1 MKELYECLKSEYKYG
16 YQVEYFWISGVF
28 LVLVGSFGMIGNLMN
43 LLILFQTQFRK
54 ETYYQLLIVNTIVD
68 IYFILC
74 FGIQTGYG
82 SMICWE
88 NFNEAIWNLTK
99 PFVNVGRS
107 LSIYTTLVI
116 STERF
121 LKVCYPFRLQRRS
134 FWHYLVF
141 IFIFSLSYNL
151 PEFFERRFFL
161 EDGIL
166 YDEWRP
172 YTDNEDYLWR
182 YWMVTDFFV
191 MMLEDFIAMPIVL
204 FLNLAIIRS
213 VWKSKSNAF
222 TDATESQRRRSVTKH
237 SAELTKS
244 LLIFVAVFLLT
255 RSVYICIHY
264 LYYFAYDEIEK
275 WIYLEPIEGLL
286 VTMNSSIYIIIYI
299 LVDSKFRLSALKLIK
314 CRIWG
319 DGLQSSIIYTLN
331 NTDKE

>member
-1 MKELYECLKSEYKYG
+1 
-16 YQVEYFWISGVF
+16 
-28 LVLVGSFGMIGNLMN
+28 
-43 LLILFQTQFRK
+43 
-54 ETYYQLLIVNTIVD
+54 
-68 IYFILC
+68 
-74 FGIQTGYG
+74 
-82 SMICWE
+82 
-88 NFNEAIWNLTK
+88 
-99 PFVNVGRS
+99 
-107 LSIYTTLVI
+107 
-116 STERF
+116 
-121 LKVCYPFRLQRRS
+121 
-134 FWHYLVF
+134 
-141 IFIFSLSYNL
+141 
-151 PEFFERRFFL
+151 
-161 EDGIL
+161 
-166 YDEWRP
+166 
-172 YTDNEDYLWR
+172 
-182 YWMVTDFFV
+182 MVTDFFV